1 MTITLEQMIKAGMHL
16 GHQARKWNPKMKPYI
31 YGQRDNI
38 HLIDLI
44 KTYINLN
51 QVSSFLTQSTSNGKK
66 VLFVGTK
73 KQAAQLVADA
83 ALSCD
88 SFYVNE
94 KWLGGMLTNW
104 STISLSIQKLK
115 YLETQEQKGVFNKLP
130 KKEAASL
137 IKQKEKLQKYLGG
150 LKKMDRI
157 PDIVIIIG
165 QSEELNAL
173 RECNKLGIRS
183 ITILDTDCDPSIAD
197 LLVPANDDSM
207 PSIKLLLDEFV
218 SAIKK
223 GQSVESKKG
232 KTFQLQIGLKA
243 SLLRLKRSFFA
254 YGFAVKNVFLELK
267 TLVFQNGCQ
276 KVVKCLQNLNHYGK

>member
-197 LLVPANDDSM
+197 LLVPANDE
-207 PSIKLLLDEFV
+207 IFV
-218 SAIKK
+218 NS
-223 GQSVESKKG
+223 
-232 KTFQLQIGLKA
+232 
-243 SLLRLKRSFFA
+243 
-254 YGFAVKNVFLELK
+254 
-267 TLVFQNGCQ
+267 
-276 KVVKCLQNLNHYGK
+276 

>member
-115 YLETQEQKGVFNKLP
+115 YLETQEQKGIFNKLP

-173 RECNKLGIRS
+173 RECNKLGVRS

-197 LLVPANDDSM
+197 LIVPANDDSM

-223 GQSVESKKG
+223 GQTVESRKV
-232 KTFQLQIGLKA
+232 KTF
-243 SLLRLKRSFFA
+243 
-254 YGFAVKNVFLELK
+254 
-267 TLVFQNGCQ
+267 
-276 KVVKCLQNLNHYGK
+276 